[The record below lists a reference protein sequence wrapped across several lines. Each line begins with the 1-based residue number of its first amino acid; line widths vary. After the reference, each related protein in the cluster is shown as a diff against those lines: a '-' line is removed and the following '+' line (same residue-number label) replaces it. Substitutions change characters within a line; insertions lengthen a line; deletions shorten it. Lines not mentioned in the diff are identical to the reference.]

1 VEGREWR
8 AENKSPIV
16 IPSAVRNLL
25 LLALAPRA
33 AQIGEAADDTDTA
46 LKPLTKER

>member
-1 VEGREWR
+1 MATRER
-8 AENKSPIV
+8 AYLIVNFPV
-16 IPSAVRNLL
+16 IPSEARDLL